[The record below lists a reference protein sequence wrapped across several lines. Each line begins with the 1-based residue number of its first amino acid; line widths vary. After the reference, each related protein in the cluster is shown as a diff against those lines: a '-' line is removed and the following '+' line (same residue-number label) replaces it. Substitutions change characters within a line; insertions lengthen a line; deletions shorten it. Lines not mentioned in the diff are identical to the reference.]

1 MNKILFILNPIAGG
15 GKARELEEMI
25 REEMMERGL
34 DYSLKLTQA
43 PNDATRLAE
52 EGVREGYDLIVA
64 VGGDGTLNEI
74 AKAILGRDV
83 SLGMLPGG
91 TGNDMARTL
100 DLSLDPKEALDN
112 ILDHQKKTID
122 VGYVNGELFL
132 NIASTGLDSA
142 VVEGAKKYKEKYQGS
157 TAYSISMLE
166 SLFKFRKKP
175 MKIEID
181 GQLIEEEI
189 YLVAVGNGK
198 TYGGGFKIL
207 PMAKLDDGYFHIC
220 VVKKLMKPLL
230 LILFPSILFGKHTI
244 FKRYVS
250 VYKAKEVNII
260 TDAELYLNV
269 DGEIS
274 RLPEKTNF
282 KLESGKLNIVY

>member
-15 GKARELEEMI
+15 GKAGDLEDMI
-25 REEMMERGL
+25 RTEMEARNIE
-34 DYSLKLTQA
+34 YSLRKTTA
-43 PNDATRLAE
+43 SGDATLIAE
-52 EGVREGYDLIVA
+52 EGLEDGYDLIVA

-74 AKAILGRDV
+74 ARAILGTSA
-83 SLGMLPGG
+83 SLGIIPGG

-100 DLSLDPKEALDN
+100 DMPLDPREALKN
-112 ILDHQKKTID
+112 LLKHQKKTID

-142 VVEGAKKYKEKYQGS
+142 VVEGAKAYKEKYQGS
-157 TAYSISMLE
+157 TAYSISMLKN
-166 SLFKFRKKP
+166 LIRFRKKP

-181 GQLIEEEI
+181 GETIDEEI

-220 VVKKLMKPLL
+220 VVKKLIKPLL

-250 VYKAKEVNII
+250 IYKAREVTIK
-260 TDAELYLNV
+260 TDSELFLNV

-274 RLPEKTNF
+274 RLPEKTSF
-282 KLESGKLNIVY
+282 RLENRKLNIVY